1 MSVKQ
6 KRQALPRGL
15 KAGVYFD
22 GFNLYEAINQMKK
35 PHLKW
40 TNLRALSEL
49 FCRRYGASLETVVFC
64 TALREEDG
72 ATRARHKTFN
82 TAQKAYDVRVVPGHY
97 MVPRSGGKAQEK
109 QSDINLA
116 LSVMLDAED
125 GVIELAIVVSADSD
139 QAATAKHF
147 RKRHPKKYFVTVAPP
162 NRAASE
168 KVEAYAHDSFT
179 ITPAELESCPLG
191 ATVVG
196 KSGRLIPRPTEYVR
210 RKRGS

>member
-1 MSVKQ
+1 MSKQ
-6 KRQALPRGL
+6 RKRQALPKGL

-40 TNLRALSEL
+40 TSLRALSER
-49 FCRRYGASLETVVFC
+49 FCRKYGASLETVVFC
-64 TALREEDG
+64 TALREGEG
-72 ATRARHKTFN
+72 AAKERHKTFN
-82 TAQKAYDVRVVPGHY
+82 TAQKAHGVRVVPGHY
-97 MVPRSGGKAQEK
+97 MVPRSGGKPQEK

-125 GVIELAIVVSADSD
+125 GLIDVAIVVSADSD

-162 NRAASE
+162 NRAVSE
-168 KVEAYAHDSFT
+168 KVEAYAHDGFT
-179 ITPAELESCPLG
+179 ITPADLEACSLG
-191 ATVVG
+191 PAVIG
-196 KSGRLIPRPTEYVR
+196 KSGRPIPRPTEYVR
-210 RKRGS
+210 RNR